1 MWTDPVVEE
10 IHQIRQKL
18 LAEAGDDLDIYL
30 AQARRRAE
38 QGGRV
43 VAQDIRS
50 GRTELER
57 SGKKQDLTP
66 GRDFLTRDWQE
77 TRPDPMI
84 CHGTCGRGDT
94 SEH

>member
-18 LAEAGDDLDIYL
+18 LTEAGGDLDIYL

-43 VAQDIRS
+43 VVHDRRQ
-50 GRTELER
+50 GRTEHER
-57 SGKKQDLTP
+57 FGKKQDLTP
-66 GRDFLTRDWQE
+66 
-77 TRPDPMI
+77 
-84 CHGTCGRGDT
+84 
-94 SEH
+94 

>member
-18 LAEAGDDLDIYL
+18 LAEAGGELDIYL

-43 VAQDIRS
+43 VAQDTRQ
-50 GRTELER
+50 GRTEHEL
-57 SGKKQDLTP
+57 P
-66 GRDFLTRDWQE
+66 GNKGE
-77 TRPDPMI
+77 
-84 CHGTCGRGDT
+84 
-94 SEH
+94 

>member
-18 LAEAGDDLDIYL
+18 LTEAGGDLDTYL

-38 QGGRV
+38 QGGRA
-43 VAQDIRS
+43 VAQDIRQGTT
-50 GRTELER
+50 GRKL

-66 GRDFLTRDWQE
+66 
-77 TRPDPMI
+77 
-84 CHGTCGRGDT
+84 
-94 SEH
+94 

>member
-38 QGGRV
+38 QSARV
-43 VAQDIRS
+43 VAHDTRQ
-50 GRTELER
+50 GRTEHEL
-57 SGKKQDLTP
+57 SGKKQDLTVRSNSSESS
-66 GRDFLTRDWQE
+66 GLKS
-77 TRPDPMI
+77 RPRSCPYALVA
-84 CHGTCGRGDT
+84 
-94 SEH
+94 

>member
-18 LAEAGDDLDIYL
+18 LTEAGSDLDTYL

-43 VAQDIRS
+43 VAHDIRQ
-50 GRTELER
+50 GRTEHEL
-57 SGKKQDLTP
+57 SSKKQDLTP
-66 GRDFLTRDWQE
+66 
-77 TRPDPMI
+77 
-84 CHGTCGRGDT
+84 
-94 SEH
+94 

>member
-43 VAQDIRS
+43 IAHDVRL
-50 GRTELER
+50 GRTEHEL

-66 GRDFLTRDWQE
+66 
-77 TRPDPMI
+77 
-84 CHGTCGRGDT
+84 
-94 SEH
+94 